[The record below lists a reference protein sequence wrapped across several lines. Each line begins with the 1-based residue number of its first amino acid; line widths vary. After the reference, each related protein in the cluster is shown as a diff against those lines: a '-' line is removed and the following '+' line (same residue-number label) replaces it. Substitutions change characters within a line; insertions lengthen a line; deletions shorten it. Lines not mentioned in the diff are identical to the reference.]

1 MHSQVA
7 AAIDVAQFRCIAI
20 HKNNRSTI
28 ENDCSNY
35 WFIMNASAT
44 VLFGKTRQAVLA
56 TLFENPE
63 RTSYLREL
71 SRQTGISPGAL
82 QHELGQLQQA
92 DLVIREQDGN
102 RVTYRANMA
111 HPIYPDLRAIV
122 QKTCGLPAQ
131 IQEALAAC
139 DSQISFAAIYGSMAK
154 GLDHAHSDVDLL
166 VVGDITLEKTLT
178 ILQPI
183 ETRIGRE
190 ISVRLYKP
198 QEFRK
203 RREENESF
211 LVNVLNGPHT
221 ILKGAID
228 DA

>member
-1 MHSQVA
+1 M
-7 AAIDVAQFRCIAI
+7 DVAKFWFIAN
-20 HKNNRSTI
+20 HKNNSSRI
-28 ENDCSNY
+28 KNNCSNNWY
-35 WFIMNASAT
+35 TMNASAT

-82 QHELGQLQQA
+82 QHELGQLQKA

-111 HPIYPDLRAIV
+111 HPIYPELRTIV

-131 IQEALAAC
+131 IQEVLATC
-139 DSQISFAAIYGSMAK
+139 DPQICFAAIYGSMAK

-166 VVGDITLEKTLT
+166 VVGDITLEKTLA

-183 ETRIGRE
+183 EMRIGRE

-198 QEFRK
+198 HEFRK
-203 RREENESF
+203 RRGENESF

-221 ILKGAID
+221 ILIGAID